1 MEQNRGFIYSLIANS
16 KKVVLAEY
24 LELKG
29 NFPQIVRVLLEKI
42 EKKGKVIINYDDYK
56 IQYLFENNL
65 ILILFSINV
74 EDNIAFAYLND
85 LKTEIT
91 GKYSIEELNNMNSLQ
106 FEEGKKI
113 LENRFLYYKYGAVI
127 TMKGQ
132 MIKNLNLAR
141 DAVIDNLENLIER
154 DKKMDIIIH
163 KSDNLLEFSNNLSSI
178 GEAFNKNEE
187 NKRKNKYLCFFIFI
201 IIIMILI
208 IIYQN

>member
-187 NKRKNKYLCFFIFI
+187 NKRKNKYLCSRTFS
-201 IIIMILI
+201 L
-208 IIYQN
+208 

>member
-178 GEAFNKNEE
+178 GETFNKNEE

-201 IIIMILI
+201 IIIIILI
-208 IIYQN
+208 IIYKN

>member
-201 IIIMILI
+201 IIIIILI
-208 IIYQN
+208 IIYKN

>member
-65 ILILFSINV
+65 ILILFSMNV

-201 IIIMILI
+201 IIIIILI
-208 IIYQN
+208 IIYKN

>member
-201 IIIMILI
+201 II
-208 IIYQN
+208 N

>member
-187 NKRKNKYLCFFIFI
+187 NKRKNNYLCFFIFTI
-201 IIIMILI
+201 IIIILI
-208 IIYQN
+208 IIYKN

>member
-178 GEAFNKNEE
+178 GEAFNKNEK

-201 IIIMILI
+201 IIIIILI
-208 IIYQN
+208 IIYMN

>member
-201 IIIMILI
+201 IVIIILI
-208 IIYQN
+208 IIYKN

>member
-201 IIIMILI
+201 IIIIILI
-208 IIYQN
+208 IICKN

>member
-85 LKTEIT
+85 LKTEII

-187 NKRKNKYLCFFIFI
+187 KKRKNKYLCFFIFI
-201 IIIMILI
+201 IIIIILI
-208 IIYQN
+208 IIYKN

>member
-187 NKRKNKYLCFFIFI
+187 NKRKNKCLCFFIFI
-201 IIIMILI
+201 IIIIILI
-208 IIYQN
+208 IIYMN

>member
-201 IIIMILI
+201 IIIIILI
-208 IIYQN
+208 IIYMN

>member
-65 ILILFSINV
+65 ILILFSINI

-201 IIIMILI
+201 IIIIILI

>member
-187 NKRKNKYLCFFIFI
+187 NKRKNKCLCFFIFI
-201 IIIMILI
+201 IIIIILI
-208 IIYQN
+208 IIYKN

>member
-1 MEQNRGFIYSLIANS
+1 MEQHRGFIYSLIANS

-201 IIIMILI
+201 IIIIILI
-208 IIYQN
+208 IIYKN

>member
-163 KSDNLLEFSNNLSSI
+163 KSDNLLEFSNYI
-178 GEAFNKNEE
+178 
-187 NKRKNKYLCFFIFI
+187 
-201 IIIMILI
+201 
-208 IIYQN
+208 

>member
-1 MEQNRGFIYSLIANS
+1 M
-16 KKVVLAEY
+16 
-24 LELKG
+24 
-29 NFPQIVRVLLEKI
+29 LLEKI
-42 EKKGKVIINYDDYK
+42 EKNGKVIINYDDYK

-187 NKRKNKYLCFFIFI
+187 NKRKRRKTYKSKSI
-201 IIIMILI
+201 
-208 IIYQN
+208 

>member
-65 ILILFSINV
+65 IFILFSINV

-201 IIIMILI
+201 IIIIILI
-208 IIYQN
+208 IIYKN

>member
-56 IQYLFENNL
+56 MQYLFENNL

-201 IIIMILI
+201 IIIIILI
-208 IIYQN
+208 IIYMN

>member
-201 IIIMILI
+201 IIIIILI

>member
-201 IIIMILI
+201 IIIIILI
-208 IIYQN
+208 II

>member
-1 MEQNRGFIYSLIANS
+1 
-16 KKVVLAEY
+16 
-24 LELKG
+24 
-29 NFPQIVRVLLEKI
+29 
-42 EKKGKVIINYDDYK
+42 
-56 IQYLFENNL
+56 
-65 ILILFSINV
+65 
-74 EDNIAFAYLND
+74 
-85 LKTEIT
+85 
-91 GKYSIEELNNMNSLQ
+91 MNSLQ

-201 IIIMILI
+201 IIIIILI
-208 IIYQN
+208 IICKN